1 MGIPLLIH
9 GLYLLEIWPTLLGAV
24 LIYLGKMW
32 FIDRMV
38 WLFEDMKDQHPPY
51 AAWLR

>member
-32 FIDRMV
+32 FIDRTV